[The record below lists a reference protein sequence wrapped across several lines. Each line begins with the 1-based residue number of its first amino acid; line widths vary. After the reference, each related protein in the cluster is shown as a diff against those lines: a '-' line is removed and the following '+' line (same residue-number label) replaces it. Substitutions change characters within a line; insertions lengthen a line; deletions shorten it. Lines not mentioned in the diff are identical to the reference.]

1 MNYSIRGVA
10 LAFACLG
17 YLPPPPAGILILVAV
32 FRSRVGLVLGWSVT
46 IQNYILL
53 QVKPRIV
60 QVLVLD
66 WD

>member
-10 LAFACLG
+10 LGVCLFR
-17 YLPPPPAGILILVAV
+17 LSSPPPAGILILVAV

>member
-17 YLPPPPAGILILVAV
+17 YLPPPAGILILVAV